1 MTTGLV
7 GIVVR
12 EPVVEAIKTEV
23 CLEFLPPVSCEQYN
37 ISFEA
42 TFMYG
47 AGTEGMRYN
56 VTRGAIY
63 FINLTIAASLTDYS
77 TIAFNP
83 EKCPADSCT
92 EIEIENNERLE
103 KRFLFL
109 RLVNTSMPA
118 LVGVDSR
125 IKNFSIVDDDCKSI
139 RDI

>member
-47 AGTEGMRYN
+47 AGAEGMRYS

-63 FINLTIAASLTDYS
+63 FINLTIAESLTDYS

-83 EKCPADSCT
+83 EKCPDYCT
-92 EIEIENNERLE
+92 EIEIENNGRLE

-109 RLVNTSMPA
+109 RLVNTNMPA
-118 LVGVDSR
+118 LVGVDSS
-125 IKNFSIVDDDCKSI
+125 IKNVSIVDDDCKSI
-139 RDI
+139 KYFC